1 MLALKRERGRDAHD
15 LKKIDLENY
24 RDLKVWKSEKSP
36 YGEKFNKLIQNRT
49 DVLGWKKTEK
59 TLSDVCRS
67 CQSLCAKWCG
77 RVFKNEFLRHA
88 HTTYHVTALLQT
100 SERKNNGLESLKTH
114 CRVKYTCDPLG
125 VQPQDPKI

>member
-1 MLALKRERGRDAHD
+1 MSKLWSPKGSKFQENQFRKLLRPKGLEMDGVPYRAEIEQNLI
-15 LKKIDLENY
+15 KIEQ
-24 RDLKVWKSEKSP
+24 
-36 YGEKFNKLIQNRT
+36 INR
-49 DVLGWKKTEK
+49 VGKKTEK
-59 TLSDVCRS
+59 TLSNVCS
-67 CQSLCAKWCG
+67 SYQSHCAKWCG

-100 SERKNNGLESLKTH
+100 PERKNNGFASLKNH